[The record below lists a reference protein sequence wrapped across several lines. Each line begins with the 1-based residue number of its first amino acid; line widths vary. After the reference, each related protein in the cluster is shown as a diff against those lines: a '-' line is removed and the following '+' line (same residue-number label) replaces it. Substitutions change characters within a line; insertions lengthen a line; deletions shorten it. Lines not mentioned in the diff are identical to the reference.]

1 MQYETVIGLEVHVQL
16 DTRSKMFCACPA
28 DYQDA
33 EPNTRTCPVCLGL
46 PGALPVINRR
56 AVEYTMMTGL
66 ALNCSIPEFTK
77 FDRKNYPYP
86 DLMKGYQISQY
97 DLPLALDG
105 YLEIDGDSG
114 IGHGQRRI
122 GVERVHLEEDVAKM
136 QHFPDGDGG
145 EGYSLVDVNRSGVP
159 LMEIVSKPDLRSPQE
174 AHQYLTSLHSL
185 VQFLGVSTANMQDGN
200 FRCDANVSI
209 RPMGSDT
216 FGTRTEIKNVNSFRS
231 VFQALQYEVE
241 RQQRVVE
248 AGGQVVQETRG
259 WVEEREVTVSQ
270 RSKEYAHDYRY
281 FPEPDLPPLNIG
293 RDWVADLQSA
303 LPELAPQRKSRLMAE
318 SYYAY
323 SEYDAEQITGS
334 VATANYIENTWSMRK
349 AVGQCG
355 SSADADSIKAT
366 WALSQGVGSS
376 DAPVDADNIRAA
388 WARIRQSGSSEAAQ
402 ASAKEVANW
411 VLGDLSRLLNQDNRK
426 ISESPVTPSKLAEL
440 LDLISD
446 GTLSISLAKTVLE
459 EMYASG
465 NSAAQVVEEKGLA
478 QISDTGAI
486 EAAVAEAIAAN
497 PKAVADYL
505 DGKENAARFLMGQV
519 MRITKGQAQPDLALR
534 LVQEG
539 LEAQKI

>member
-66 ALNCSIPEFTK
+66 ALHCSIPEFTK

-105 YLEIDGDSG
+105 YLEIDGDPH
-114 IGHGQRRI
+114 IGHDQRRI

-136 QHFPDGDGG
+136 QHFPNASG

-159 LMEIVSKPDLRSPQE
+159 LMEVVSKPDLRSPEE
-174 AHQYLTSLHSL
+174 ARQYLTSLHSL
-185 VQFLGVSTANMQDGN
+185 VQYLGVSTANMQDGN

-216 FGTRTEIKNVNSFRS
+216 FGTRTEIKNMNSFRS
-231 VFQALQYEVE
+231 VFQALEYEVE
-241 RQQRVVE
+241 RQRSVIE
-248 AGGQVVQETRG
+248 DGGQVVQETRG

-293 RDWVADLQSA
+293 RDWVAQLQTA
-303 LPELAPQRKSRLMAE
+303 LPELAPQRKARFVSD
-318 SYYAY
+318 YAL
-323 SEYDAEQITGS
+323 SDYDTDLLTGS
-334 VATANYIENTWSMRK
+334 RAM
-349 AVGQCG
+349 
-355 SSADADSIKAT
+355 ADYFEA
-366 WALSQGVGSS
+366 ALSLRSPS
-376 DAPVDADNIRAA
+376 RDPDA
-388 WARIRQSGSSEAAQ
+388 
-402 ASAKEVANW
+402 AKEVANW
-411 VLGDLSRLLNQDNRK
+411 ILGDLSRLLNQDHRD
-426 ISESPVTPSKLAEL
+426 IAASPVTPVGLSDL
-440 LDLISD
+440 LSLIAD
-446 GTLSISLAKTVLE
+446 GTLSTSLAKTVLE
-459 EMYASG
+459 EMYVTG
-465 NSAAQVVEEKGLA
+465 NPAAQVVEEKGLA

-486 EAAVAEAIAAN
+486 ESAVAKAIAAN

-519 MRITKGQAQPDLALR
+519 MRITKGQAQPELALR

-539 LEAQKI
+539 LEAQKS